1 VEAALRHLEAAVSGF
16 QAIGAPWELGQ
27 ALLTQGIALRRVGQ
41 RRRAGDALDRADA
54 IFAALGAEPA
64 RARVADEL
72 RRARPRPKTGDQLTA
87 AEARVA
93 ALVAD
98 GVTNR
103 EAAARL
109 FTTVATV
116 EAHLTRIYAKLEV
129 RSRTELARRLE
140 R

>member
-1 VEAALRHLEAAVSGF
+1 MPSG
-16 QAIGAPWELGQ
+16 PRWELGQ
-27 ALLTQGIALRRVGQ
+27 ALLTQGSALRRVGQ
-41 RRRAGDALDRADA
+41 RRRAADALDRADV
-54 IFAALGAEPA
+54 IFAALGAAPA

-72 RRARPRPKTGDQLTA
+72 RRARPRPRTGDHLTA
-87 AEARVA
+87 AESRVA
-93 ALVAD
+93 ALVAE
-98 GVTNR
+98 GATNR

-129 RSRTELARRLE
+129 RSRTELARRLA